1 MNESSRPDPAA
12 PKHSQSTRES
22 SDSQMANGLDP
33 RRLLAAIVEWS
44 DDAILGKDLEGVITS
59 WNSAAERL
67 YGYTPAEAVG
77 RHVSML
83 TPSEEENDVPE
94 LMRRLRRG
102 ERIRHYETIRMTRG
116 GKRLNVALTISP
128 IKDDAGRVVGAST
141 IARDITRMKR
151 EERRWR
157 LLSEMSQ
164 ALGSVLDA
172 ERLLRD
178 LSQLLV
184 PELADYCVTYIA
196 VGGQIRRIGTAH
208 AEVEMEPVLNR
219 LLSLS
224 PPTLEDAA
232 GAGAVMRTGEAILAE
247 DISEDA
253 LRVVAPEDE
262 YYVLLKRLGPVSSMV
277 LPLRA
282 RDRTVGAIALA
293 LTERSTH
300 RYSGDDL
307 GFAQEV
313 ASRAALAL
321 DNVRL
326 FQEARSE
333 LRRREQAEAA
343 LRRRF
348 EQLRVVYEITE
359 AVGQAS
365 ALEEI
370 YRLALDGLRRGL
382 TVDRASVLLFDSHGV
397 MRFQAWSGISEGY
410 REEVDGHSPWS
421 ADTTDPEALVIAD
434 VGADEDLA
442 ADLRETILS
451 EGIRAMAF
459 IPLVS
464 RGQLLGKFMLYF
476 DAPHEFQADELELSR
491 TIAGT
496 VAFAISRV
504 RDEWA
509 IREAKEE
516 AEAANAAKAQFLG
529 VMSHELRTPL
539 NAIGGYVE
547 LLELGIHGEP
557 TAAQRQALER
567 IRTNQRHLLGLINDI
582 LSFAKLEAGQVEIV
596 TGPCSVAEILTG
608 LEALVSPLA
617 SAKDIECTLSGAD
630 DLFVL
635 ADDERLN
642 QILLNLVANAIKFA
656 PRGGWVRLTSE
667 RVRDEVLIRVQDNGP
682 GIAPEKQGTIFEPF
696 VQADRSLHFPQ
707 DGVGLGLAISR
718 ELARGMNGELE
729 VESEPPNGAA
739 FTLRLAA
746 APAA

>member
-307 GFAQEV
+307 GFAKEV

-557 TAAQRQALER
+557 TAAQRRALER